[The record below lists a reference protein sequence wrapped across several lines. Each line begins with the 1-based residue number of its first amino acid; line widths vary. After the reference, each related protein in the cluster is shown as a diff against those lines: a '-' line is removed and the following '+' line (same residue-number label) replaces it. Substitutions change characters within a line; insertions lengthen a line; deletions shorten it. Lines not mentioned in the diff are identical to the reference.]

1 MKKIKRVGLK
11 KSAGRTTAIPSG
23 KTNGAAPINAST
35 SPINSTELPLN
46 CQPKNPPNPQ
56 TATEVNTTPAV
67 VDSIPTLLWLT
78 PQILDLITALGC

>member
-1 MKKIKRVGLK
+1 MV
-11 KSAGRTTAIPSG
+11 IPSG
-23 KTNGAAPINAST
+23 KTNGAAPINSST

-46 CQPKNPPNPQ
+46 SQPKNPPNPQ

-78 PQILDLITALGC
+78 PKILDLITALGC